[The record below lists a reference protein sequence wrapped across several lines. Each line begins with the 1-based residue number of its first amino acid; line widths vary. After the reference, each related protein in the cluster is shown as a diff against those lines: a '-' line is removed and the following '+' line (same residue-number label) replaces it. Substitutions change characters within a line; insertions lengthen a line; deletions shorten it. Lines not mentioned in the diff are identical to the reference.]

1 MSSSKRK
8 INLPNAESAQHDP
21 FAALRFRDYR
31 LFTIGRVLLFI
42 GSQMQTVAIGWEL
55 YDRTNSALALGGVGL
70 AQVLPMILLT
80 LIAGDV
86 ADRRDRKLT
95 MLLAVLLLTLCSLTL
110 AVLSWSKGA
119 VVLIYTCLVI
129 TGIARAFLKP
139 ASDALMW
146 QLIPVSAFTN
156 AATWNSSSFQLASV
170 IGPALGGFGIA
181 LLKGA
186 TGVYVL
192 AAIAGLMCLILTVAI
207 SKQQTI
213 VSREPIS
220 LQALSAGAKFV
231 WQNQLILAAI
241 TLDMFAVLLG
251 GAIALL
257 PIFAKDI
264 LHVGPLELGYLQAA
278 PSIGA
283 LLMSVVLA
291 YLPPLRKAGPALLWS
306 VVGFGFATII
316 FGLSRWFWLSLLMLV
331 LSGALDTISVV
342 IRHTLV
348 QIRTPDHLRGRVAAI
363 NNVFISASNE
373 LGGFE
378 SGLTAALFG
387 PIISVVGGGI
397 GTIVV
402 VIAVAAIWPGIAKLG
417 ALQEYTTEKTTV

>member
-8 INLPNAESAQHDP
+8 LAPNSNEAGQHDP

-31 LFTIGRVLLFI
+31 LFTIGRLLLFI

-55 YDRTNSALALGGVGL
+55 YERTDSALALGGVGL
-70 AQVLPMILLT
+70 AQVLPIIALT
-80 LIAGDV
+80 LIAGDL
-86 ADRRDRKLT
+86 ADRRDRKITVLASVI
-95 MLLAVLLLTLCSLTL
+95 LLVLCSLTL
-110 AVLSWSKGA
+110 AVLSYTEGA
-119 VVLIYTCLVI
+119 VFLMYACLMLSGV
-129 TGIARAFLKP
+129 ARAFLKP
-139 ASDALMW
+139 AGDALMW

-156 AATWNSSSFQLASV
+156 AATWNSSTFQLAAV

-181 LLKGA
+181 WLGSA
-186 TGVYVL
+186 TGVYIL
-192 AAIAGLMCLILTVAI
+192 AAIAAFLCFCMTA
-207 SKQQTI
+207 TI
-213 VSREPIS
+213 KEQKNVRDREPLS
-220 LQALSAGAKFV
+220 LKALSAGVKFL
-231 WQNQLILAAI
+231 WENQLILAAI
-241 TLDMFAVLLG
+241 TLDMFAVLFG

-264 LHVGPLELGYLQAA
+264 LRVGPVELGYLQAA

-283 LLMSVVLA
+283 LIMAVSLA

-306 VVGFGFATII
+306 VVGFGVVTII

-331 LSGALDTISVV
+331 LSGALDSISVV

-363 NNVFISASNE
+363 NSVFISASNE

-378 SGLTAALFG
+378 SGLAAAVFG
-387 PIISVVGGGI
+387 PIAAVVGGGV
-397 GTIVV
+397 GTILV
-402 VIAVAAIWPGIAKLG
+402 VIAVAQIWPGIRKLG
-417 ALQEYTTEKTTV
+417 ALEELN

>member
-1 MSSSKRK
+1 MSSRKQNSKPH
-8 INLPNAESAQHDP
+8 NFEVAQHDP
-21 FAALRFRDYR
+21 FAAFKFRDYR
-31 LFTIGRVLLFI
+31 LFTIGRVLLFV

-55 YDRTNSALALGGVGL
+55 YERTNSAIALGGVGL
-70 AQVLPMILLT
+70 AQVLPMIVLT

-86 ADRRDRKLT
+86 ADRRDRKVT
-95 MLLAVLLLTLCSLTL
+95 MLLSVMLLALCSLAL
-110 AVLSWSKGA
+110 GVLSYTQGA
-119 VVLIYTCLVI
+119 IFLIYACLVL
-129 TGIARAFLKP
+129 TGVARAFLKP

-156 AATWNSSSFQLASV
+156 AATWNSSSFQLAAV

-181 LLKGA
+181 LLGSA

-192 AAIAGLMCLILTVAI
+192 AAIAALLCFILTLAI
-207 SKQQTI
+207 KQQKVIRST
-213 VSREPIS
+213 EPIS
-220 LQALSAGAKFV
+220 LQALAAGAKFV

-264 LHVGPLELGYLQAA
+264 LHVGPVELGYLQAA
-278 PSIGA
+278 HSIGA
-283 LLMSVVLA
+283 LTMAITLA

-306 VVGFGFATII
+306 VVGFGIVTII
-316 FGLSRWFWLSLLMLV
+316 FGLSRSFWLSMLMLI
-331 LSGALDTISVV
+331 LGGALDSISVV

-363 NNVFISASNE
+363 NSVFISASNE

-387 PIISVVGGGI
+387 PVISVVGGGI

-402 VIAVAAIWPGIAKLG
+402 VIATAMIWPGIRKLG
-417 ALQEYTTEKTTV
+417 ALQEYK

>member
-1 MSSSKRK
+1 MSSSKQNSTPK
-8 INLPNAESAQHDP
+8 NPEAQHDP
-21 FAALRFRDYR
+21 FAALRFRDFR
-31 LFTIGRVLLFI
+31 LFTIGRVLLFT
-42 GSQMQTVAIGWEL
+42 GLQMQTVAIGWEL
-55 YDRTNSALALGGVGL
+55 YERTGSAMVLGGVGL
-70 AQVLPMILLT
+70 AQVLPMIALT

-95 MLLAVLLLTLCSLTL
+95 MLLSIILLTLCSLAL
-110 AVLSWSKGA
+110 AVLSYSQGA
-119 VVLIYTCLVI
+119 VLLFYVCLVLIGV
-129 TGIARAFLKP
+129 AKAFSKP

-146 QLIPVSAFTN
+146 QLIPVSVFTN

-170 IGPALGGFGIA
+170 VGPALGGFGIA
-181 LLKGA
+181 LFGSA
-186 TGVYVL
+186 TGVYVM
-192 AAIAGLMCLILTVAI
+192 AAIAALLCFILTAVIKEKKAVL
-207 SKQQTI
+207 SK
-213 VSREPIS
+213 EPLS
-220 LQALSAGAKFV
+220 LKVLAAGAKFV

-264 LHVGPLELGYLQAA
+264 LHVGPVELGYLQAA
-278 PSIGA
+278 PSIGSLIMA
-283 LLMSVVLA
+283 VTLA

-306 VVGFGFATII
+306 VVGFGIATII
-316 FGLSRWFWLSLLMLV
+316 FGLSRWFWLSLLMLT

-348 QIRTPDHLRGRVAAI
+348 QIRTPDELRGRVAAI
-363 NNVFISASNE
+363 NSVFISASNE

-387 PIISVVGGGI
+387 PVLSVVGGGI
-397 GTIVV
+397 GTILVV
-402 VIAVAAIWPGIAKLG
+402 VATAMIWPGIAKLG
-417 ALQEYTTEKTTV
+417 SLQEYE